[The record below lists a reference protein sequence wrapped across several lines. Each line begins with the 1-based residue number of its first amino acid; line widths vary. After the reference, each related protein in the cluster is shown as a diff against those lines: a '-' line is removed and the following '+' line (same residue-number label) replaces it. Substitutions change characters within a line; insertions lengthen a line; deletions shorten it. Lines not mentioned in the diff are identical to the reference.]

1 MGKTVPR
8 QDPRS
13 TGDRSKRR
21 QMLHRYVI
29 KVFSITVREAQ
40 IKAPPKE
47 EEVTRA
53 IRTWGEGSLKDCWQE
68 G

>member
-1 MGKTVPR
+1 MGKIVPR

-21 QMLHRYVI
+21 QILHRYMV

-40 IKAPPKE
+40 IKAPPKD
-47 EEVTRA
+47 EEVTSA
-53 IRTWGEGSLKDCWQE
+53 VRTWGRREP
-68 G
+68 